1 MSLRLR
7 LGLEW
12 LLIGVIASILV
23 VFAFNWKGTDAFDNL
38 LYDRLSPLQAT
49 PATDDILLVNID
61 EPSLSALGQF
71 PWPRDLHA
79 QIIQK
84 LQAGRPRSISLDV
97 LLSEP
102 SDATNDQALA
112 NAISGAAPVFLP
124 MHFSTP
130 GSDGRNYDVVLP
142 IEPIRKAAAG
152 VGQVNITFDDDG
164 IVRRAVLCF
173 DPETRG
179 QRWPHLI
186 ELVARASM
194 PGLKSSPVYQRTTCG
209 SSVLIPYAQRSS
221 FREISAIDV
230 LQGSLPPDIIKGR
243 DIIIGASAVGLGDNF
258 PVPNGE
264 NGLLP
269 GAEIMA
275 NMLSAIKADS
285 FIHPAPQYLHLAFA
299 LAPLWLLMIGFL
311 LLRPFS
317 ALILS
322 IALVISI
329 ITISI
334 AGLYVQFWLPPSDAL
349 IGILLV
355 YPLWGWRRLQAMS
368 DFMASE
374 IGELE
379 REGEFA
385 ALPVR
390 AQLAPDIVGRQSA
403 TLAGAIDHM
412 RDLRRLIADTLSD
425 LPDPMF
431 VTDPNDMVTMTNDL
445 MQDRL
450 TKTRISAPI
459 SDLLSEIV
467 APEFRASVDAFLSTQ
482 TNAAPA
488 SKTLASDAIE
498 QPFVRFAA
506 PNGDSFVMRRAIVRN
521 DKDEVRGYIHYLAD
535 VSALSRAEEER
546 ERMLQL
552 LSHDMRAPQ
561 SAIIASL
568 DGDIDADTKR
578 RIGANARK
586 TMQLAQDF
594 IDIARMNETEFGGED
609 ILVAN
614 LIHEVTDNFWPL
626 ANERGLSIG
635 INDESNDA
643 FIKAEADS
651 LSRAFANLID
661 NAIKFA
667 ASGTA
672 IDLHLSVD
680 DRHVQIIIRDHGPG
694 IDPSILPHLFGRF
707 VSGAEQYGRNRGIGL
722 GLAFVEAVVRR
733 HHGSIIGENHPDGG
747 AQFIMRLPVSEG

>member
-23 VFAFNWKGTDAFDNL
+23 VLALNWKGTDAFDNL
-38 LYDRLSPLQAT
+38 LYDRLSPLQAK

-61 EPSLSALGQF
+61 EPSLAALGQF

-79 QIIQK
+79 QIIEK

-102 SDATNDQALA
+102 SDDSNDQALA
-112 NAISGAAPVFLP
+112 NAMAGAAPVFLP
-124 MHFSTP
+124 MHFSAP
-130 GSDGRNYDVVLP
+130 GSDGRNYDAVLP
-142 IEPIRKAAAG
+142 IEPIRSAAAG
-152 VGQVNITFDDDG
+152 VGQVNVTFDDDG

-173 DPETRG
+173 DPEAKG

-194 PGLKSSPVYQRTTCG
+194 TEQKSSPVYERTLCG
-209 SSVLIPYAQRSS
+209 DSVLIPYARRSS
-221 FREISAIDV
+221 FREISAVDV

-243 DIIIGASAVGLGDNF
+243 DIIIGASAIGLGDNF

-275 NMLSAIKADS
+275 NMLSALKADS
-285 FIHPAPQYLHLAFA
+285 FIRPAPQYLHLAYA
-299 LAPLWLLMIGFL
+299 LVPLWLLMIGFL

-322 IALVISI
+322 IALAIGISAISI
-329 ITISI
+329 L
-334 AGLYVQFWLPPSDAL
+334 GLYAKFWLPPGEAL

-368 DFMASE
+368 DFMAGE

-412 RDLRRLIADTLSD
+412 RDLRRLIADTMSD

-431 VTDPNDMVTMTNDL
+431 VTDPDDIVTMTNDL
-445 MQDRL
+445 MQERL
-450 TKTRISAPI
+450 TEAGINAPI
-459 SDLLSEIV
+459 SDLLTEIV
-467 APEFRASVDAFLSTQ
+467 APEFRPSVDAFLAMQ
-482 TNAAPA
+482 TAPSSA
-488 SKTLASDAIE
+488 VET
-498 QPFVRFAA
+498 FVRFAA
-506 PNGDSFVMRRAIVRN
+506 PNGDTFVMRRAIVRN
-521 DKDEVRGYIHYLAD
+521 DNDEVRGYIHYLAD

-546 ERMLQL
+546 ERILQL

-568 DGDIDADTKR
+568 EGEIDADTKR

-594 IDIARMNETEFGGED
+594 IDIARMNETEFSGED

-614 LIHEVTDNFWPL
+614 LIHEVADNFWPL
-626 ANERGLSIG
+626 ANERGLQIE
-635 INDESNDA
+635 IKDDSNDA
-643 FIKAEADS
+643 FIKVEADS
-651 LSRAFANLID
+651 LSRAFSNLID

-672 IDLHLSVD
+672 IELHLSISGKD
-680 DRHVQIIIRDHGPG
+680 VQICIRDHGPG
-694 IDPSILPHLFGRF
+694 IDPGILPHLFSRF
-707 VSGAEQYGRNRGIGL
+707 VTGGEQYGRNRGMGL

>member
-12 LLIGVIASILV
+12 LFIGAIASIMV
-23 VFAFNWKGTDAFDNL
+23 VLALNWKGTDAFDNL
-38 LYDRLSPLQAT
+38 LYDRLSPLQAV
-49 PATDDILLVNID
+49 PATNDILLVNID
-61 EPSLSALGQF
+61 EPSLAALGQF

-79 QIIQK
+79 QILKK
-84 LQAGRPRSISLDV
+84 LQAGRPRSISLDI
-97 LLSEP
+97 LFSEP
-102 SDATNDQALA
+102 SDDTNDQALA
-112 NAISGAAPVFLP
+112 AAISGSSPVFLP
-124 MHFSTP
+124 MHFSAP
-130 GSDGRNYDVVLP
+130 GSNGRDFDAVLP
-142 IEPIRKAAAG
+142 IEPIRSAAAG
-152 VGQVNITFDDDG
+152 LGQVNVTFDNDG

-173 DPETRG
+173 DPETKG
-179 QRWPHLI
+179 QRWPHLM
-186 ELVARASM
+186 ELVARASA
-194 PGLKSSPVYQRTTCG
+194 PGSKGSPAYLRTTCG
-209 SSVLIPYAQRSS
+209 SSVLIPYARRSS
-221 FREISAIDV
+221 FREISAADV

-243 DIIIGASAVGLGDNF
+243 DIIIGASAIGLGDNF

-275 NMLSAIKADS
+275 NMLSALKADT
-285 FIHPAPQYLHLAFA
+285 FIRPAPQYLHIAYA
-299 LAPLWLLMIGFL
+299 LIPLWVLMIGFL
-311 LLRPFS
+311 LLRPFN

-322 IALVISI
+322 IALVVTI
-329 ITISI
+329 ITMSI
-334 AGLYVQFWLPPSDAL
+334 FGLYARFWLPPGAAL

-368 DFMASE
+368 DFMANE
-374 IGELE
+374 IGALE

-431 VTDPNDMVTMTNDL
+431 VSDTNDIVTMTNDL

-450 TKTRISAPI
+450 TNAGINAPI
-459 SDLLSEIV
+459 GDLLTEIV
-467 APEFRASVDAFLSTQ
+467 APESRFAVDAFLGAQS
-482 TNAAPA
+482 AATPA
-488 SKTLASDAIE
+488 TETPA

-506 PNGDSFVMRRAIVRN
+506 PNGDTFVMRRAIVRN

-546 ERMLQL
+546 ERILQL

-568 DGDIDADTKR
+568 EGEIDTDTKR

-586 TMQLAQDF
+586 TMKLAQDF
-594 IDIARMNETEFGGED
+594 IDIARMNETEFNGED
-609 ILVAN
+609 ILIAN
-614 LIHEVTDNFWPL
+614 LIHEVIDNFWPL
-626 ANERGLSIG
+626 ANERALQIE
-635 INDESNDA
+635 IKDDCNDA
-643 FIKAEADS
+643 FIKAESDT
-651 LSRAFANLID
+651 LSRAIANLID

-667 ASGTA
+667 ASGTT
-672 IDLHLSVD
+672 IMLHLSCAD
-680 DRHVQIIIRDHGPG
+680 KNVQVVIRDQGPG
-694 IDPSILPHLFGRF
+694 IDPAVLPHLFSRF
-707 VSGAEQYGRNRGIGL
+707 VTGGEQYGRNRGIGL

-733 HHGSIIGENHPDGG
+733 HHGSIIGANHPDGG
-747 AQFIMRLPVSEG
+747 AQFTMRLPISEG